1 MRLTA
6 SDWTPWTIRPEGVVG
21 DGDAAVAAAANAGSL
36 AVQYLAKPL
45 YRGLD
50 TKKTPLQVRDSH

>member
-6 SDWTPWTIRPEGVVG
+6 SDWTPWTTQPEGVVG
-21 DGDAAVAAAANAGSL
+21 GGGDAAAAAATAGSL